1 MSDESNKKFEK
12 VSADEIALARV
23 PRREALKGLG
33 ALAVSS
39 TALAAIGCSTEGAAE
54 MMGDTSNAATTPG
67 ASSTGAAPQTASTMT
82 AQAGTSAMKPAS
94 MTPSSMASTQPAA
107 SAAGA
112 ASTPMSGASAGGAA
126 PATGSMAAAG
136 GGAPITGGTA
146 PGASAAGAAA
156 SGSAGAGAM
165 TAAGSTDLSSLA
177 CILTPDMTEGPF
189 FIEEKL
195 NRGDLVKGETSETIT
210 MATPLALTIG
220 VYKVNGMMCTP
231 MPGLQVDI
239 WHADAHGI
247 YSDVASGFV
256 QSMDTKG
263 KQFLRGYQV
272 TNESGLVDFATIYPG
287 WYMSRT
293 IHIHFKIRMP
303 MGGNAAYDFTSQM
316 FFDEK
321 ISKEVLGTGSYKNAP
336 GTRSVF
342 NEDDHIF
349 NGTAMNGQKP
359 PSGQKAPGED
369 IMVALNKTGTGFTG
383 LLKVGLKM

>member
-1 MSDESNKKFEK
+1 MSDESNATSQGIIEED
-12 VSADEIALARV
+12 AAQARV

-33 ALAVSS
+33 ALAVTSTAFAAVGCSTDAAEMTGESSS
-39 TALAAIGCSTEGAAE
+39 TAATPAGASPTAAASDK
-54 MMGDTSNAATTPG
+54 M
-67 ASSTGAAPQTASTMT
+67 ASST
-82 AQAGTSAMKPAS
+82 
-94 MTPSSMASTQPAA
+94 
-107 SAAGA
+107 AAGA
-112 ASTPMSGASAGGAA
+112 SASQAIPAAMPTSSMTGIKPATTGTASTPMSASAGSAA
-126 PATGSMAAAG
+126 PTSAA
-136 GGAPITGGTA
+136 
-146 PGASAAGAAA
+146 AAGAAA
-156 SGSAGAGAM
+156 PVTGGAGPGAAGATASGSAGTGAM
-165 TAAGSTDLSSLA
+165 AATTDLSSLA

-195 NRGDLVKGETSETIT
+195 NRGDLVMGETAEAVV

-220 VYKVNGMMCTP
+220 VYKVDGMTCTP
-231 MPGLQVDI
+231 LPGLQVDI
-239 WHADAHGI
+239 WHADALGV

-256 QSMDTKG
+256 QSTDTRG
-263 KQFLRGYQV
+263 KKFLRGYQI

-293 IHIHFKIRMP
+293 IHVHFKIRMP

-321 ISKEVLGTGSYKNAP
+321 ISKEVLSTGPYAKAP

-342 NEDDHIF
+342 NDDDHIF

-359 PSGQKAPGED
+359 SSGQKAPGLQ
-369 IMVALNKTGTGFTG
+369 IMPTMTKLGSSYVA